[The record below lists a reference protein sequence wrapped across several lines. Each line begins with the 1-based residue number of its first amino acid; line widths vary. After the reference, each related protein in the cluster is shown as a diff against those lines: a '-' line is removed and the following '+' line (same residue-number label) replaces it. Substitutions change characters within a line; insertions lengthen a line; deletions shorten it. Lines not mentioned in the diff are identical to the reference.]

1 MGSRRWFMPLLCS
14 VFMLGVGFSAAQ
26 VQARS
31 LVLAIQGEPETGF
44 DPIMGW
50 GRYGN
55 PLFQSTLLRFDPQM
69 NLHGDLATHWTLS
82 DDRLVWRITLRDDA
96 VFSDGTPLT
105 AADVAF
111 TFNTARDAD
120 GLADVKDLKQARV
133 VNDHTVEL
141 VLNKP
146 RITFL
151 NELVSLGIV
160 PKASYGADYAR
171 HPIGSGPFQMV
182 EWREGAQLVVKPNS
196 YWYGGSVPFER
207 VTFVFGDEQT
217 ALTLARTGQAQM
229 VAVPPAQADHPPEG
243 MHLLSVK
250 SVDNRGIA
258 FPVLPVQDQATATAA
273 PVGNPVTSDRAIR
286 VAINQGVDREAL
298 VQLALNGH
306 GRPAWGPVD
315 GLPWD
320 NPQAHQVNYDP
331 DAARE
336 TLKAAG
342 WVDQDGDGIRER
354 DDLKAHFK
362 LYYAASDSTR
372 QALALGVAQQLAAIG
387 IAVEPVGAS
396 WNAIKHDMH
405 QSPVVM
411 GWGAL
416 TPGEM
421 LNLYSGETAGQ
432 GYFNTGFYH
441 NAVVDQH
448 MAEAEAAAS
457 YEDSLAQWR
466 AAQWDGQTGFGVKGD
481 APWAWLVNLQH
492 TYWVSDCLDTGPLQI
507 HPHGHGFPITH
518 DLPDWRWT
526 CQP

>member
-1 MGSRRWFMPLLCS
+1 MRLRRPLMALFSMALLCS
-14 VFMLGVGFSAAQ
+14 VGFSAAS

-50 GRYGN
+50 GRYGH

-69 NLHGDLATHWTLS
+69 NLQGDLATSWVLS

-105 AADVAF
+105 AEDVVF

-120 GLADVKDLKQARV
+120 GLADVKALKQARV

-160 PKASYGADYAR
+160 PKATYGQGYAR
-171 HPIGSGPFQMV
+171 HPVGSGPFQMV
-182 EWREGAQLVVKPNS
+182 EWREGAQLVVKPNP
-196 YWYGGSVPFER
+196 YWYGQSIPFER
-207 VTFVFGDEQT
+207 VTFVFGGEQT
-217 ALTLARTGQAQM
+217 GLTLARTGQAQM
-229 VAVPPAQADHPPEG
+229 VAVPPAQADQPPEG

-258 FPVLPVQDQATATAA
+258 FPVVPAEGQTTVSGAPIGNRVTA
-273 PVGNPVTSDRAIR
+273 DRAIR
-286 VAINQGVDREAL
+286 VAVNQGLDRDAL

-306 GRPAWGPVD
+306 GRPALGPVD
-315 GLPWD
+315 GLPWN
-320 NPQAHQVNYDP
+320 NPQAHQVSYDP
-331 DAARE
+331 DAARK
-336 TLKAAG
+336 TLNAAG

-354 DDLKAHFK
+354 DGVKARFK
-362 LYYAASDSTR
+362 LYYAAADSTR
-372 QALALGVAQQLAAIG
+372 QALALGAAQQLALIG
-387 IAVEPVGAS
+387 IQVEPVGAS
-396 WNAIKHDMH
+396 WNEIKHYMH

-416 TPGEM
+416 SAGEM
-421 LNLYSGETAGQ
+421 RNLYSGATAGQ
-432 GYFNTGFYH
+432 GYFNTGFYQ
-441 NAVVDQH
+441 NAEVDQH
-448 MAEAEAAAS
+448 MAQAEAAAS
-457 YEDSLAQWR
+457 YEDSLAQWQ
-466 AAQWDGQTGFGVKGD
+466 AAQWDGHTGFGVKGD
-481 APWAWLVNLQH
+481 APWAWMVNLQH
-492 TYWVSDCLDTGPLQI
+492 TYWVSDCLETGPLQI

-518 DLPDWRWT
+518 DLPSWRWT
-526 CQP
+526 CEP